1 VFIAHFL
8 WVFVRGALGDAALAT
23 KVEIIYTLV
32 TTETQK
38 GFKVS

>member
-1 VFIAHFL
+1 MGVCAQ
-8 WVFVRGALGDAALAT
+8 GAGTAALAT

-32 TTETQK
+32 TMETQK